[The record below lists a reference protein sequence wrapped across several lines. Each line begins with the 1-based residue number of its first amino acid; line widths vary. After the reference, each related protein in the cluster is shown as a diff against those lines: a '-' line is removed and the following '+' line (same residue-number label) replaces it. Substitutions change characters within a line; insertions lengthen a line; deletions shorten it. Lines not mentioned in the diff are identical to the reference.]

1 MKKFKEGEYYIFDA
15 NKKRTGKAKIHGFV
29 EINGTKYAVV
39 SYRDDNDVPYIKTLP
54 VCELNGRAA
63 IFLLDAVFIY
73 VFADAPV
80 LPKVVKFKVG
90 ETYIDD
96 KFALLTVTAKY
107 TDSIGATY
115 IVLGNKYIAAVH
127 EIDVYGDVVEY
138 ANFLNLEKGLIRK
151 VFANKTFGD

>member
-1 MKKFKEGEYYIFDA
+1 MKEFKVGEYHIFDA
-15 NKKRTGKAKIHGFV
+15 NKKRVGKATIHGFV
-29 EINGTKYAVV
+29 EINGTKHAVV
-39 SYRDDNDVPYIKTLP
+39 SYRDNDNVSYIKDLP
-54 VCELNGRAA
+54 MCELDGRTA
-63 IFLLDAVFIY
+63 IFLLDAGFIY
-73 VFADAPV
+73 ADAPV

-90 ETYIDD
+90 EVYIDD

>member
-1 MKKFKEGEYYIFDA
+1 MSKEFKAGEYYVFSDT
-15 NKKRTGKAKIHGFV
+15 KKKAGKATIYGFV
-29 EINGTKYAVV
+29 QVNGKPYAVMTITGEV
-39 SYRDDNDVPYIKTLP
+39 STPVARLIKHDNDKAYIE
-54 VCELNGRAA
+54 VFSGCLNAN
-63 IFLLDAVFIY
+63 
-73 VFADAPV
+73 APV
-80 LPKVVKFKVG
+80 QSKPVKFKVG
-90 ETYIDD
+90 GTYIDD